1 MSTLEDLTSG
11 PGGMAGF
18 VGSLSRR
25 FRPVSR
31 RSLLLGATVAA
42 TALATKPKEYVL
54 RPVPA
59 YATICG
65 PGNTASSGWTVFC
78 CTINNGVNACPPGSF
93 AAGWWKA
100 ADSSWCGAGY
110 RYIVDCNASCSK
122 CTSGCSDGICDS
134 RCWSCSCGSGS
145 TATCDQ
151 RRVCCNA
158 FRYGQCNT
166 QVRCSGGV
174 HCRVVSCV
182 APYRWTNCTTT
193 TLVDNRTSEHSAPCL
208 PRWGPIEQRYVS
220 MGAQASFLKASK
232 GATRNIYD
240 SQGGVYGLYQGGGIY
255 WTRATGAVGVSTL
268 ATTAWSSVGG
278 IRGQLGYPLS
288 AARPGGRAGGWIQL
302 FQRGAVAGVSSGVSV
317 PVYEPCWTTWKA
329 NSREAGHLGYP
340 VESRV
345 TNPDGQGWLQRFQG
359 GFITDGPATVTA
371 AVYETAAT
379 IWVVEGREAGP
390 LGYPTGGR
398 TVTGAGMWIQLF
410 EGGAIGATTVT
421 TTTAVY
427 GVMYAGWQRFGRET
441 GLLQYPATS
450 VARDARGANQTF
462 QGGQLWALGAGPA
475 RLVYGSVL
483 TAWANAGGAGG
494 SYGYP
499 VTDTT
504 ATGDGRLTCQFE
516 GGTIT
521 A

>member
-1 MSTLEDLTSG
+1 MSTLEDLTTG
-11 PGGMAGF
+11 PGGVAGF

-25 FRPVSR
+25 FRPVTR

-166 QVRCSGGV
+166 QVKCSGGV

-182 APYRWTNCTTT
+182 PPYRWTNCTTT
-193 TLVDNRTSEHSAPCL
+193 SLVDNRTSEHSAPCL
-208 PRWGPIEQRYVS
+208 PVWNAIERKYDA
-220 MGAQASFLKASK
+220 MGAQGSYLRASITPSRSV
-232 GATRNIYD
+232 GDGR
-240 SQGGVYGLYQGGGIY
+240 GVYVRYQGGGIY
-255 WTRATGAVGVSTL
+255 WTSTTGAIALTSHTLRGWDASGGVY
-268 ATTAWSSVGG
+268 
-278 IRGQLGYPLS
+278 GQLRYPI
-288 AARPGGRAGGWIQL
+288 ADPAPGRRAGGWIQA
-302 FQRGAVAGVSSGVSV
+302 FEHGALAGASNAAIAA
-317 PVYEPCWTTWKA
+317 VYEPSWTVWKA
-329 NSREAGHLGYP
+329 NNREAGPLGYP
-340 VESRV
+340 VAARV
-345 TNPDGQGWLQRFQG
+345 TNPDARGWHQQFQG
-359 GFITDGPATVTA
+359 GFITDSPATPTV
-371 AVYETAAT
+371 AVYETSAT
-379 IWVVEGREAGP
+379 IWVREGREAGP
-390 LGYPTGGR
+390 LGYPTAGR
-398 TVTGAGMWIQLF
+398 TVTGTGMWIQLF
-410 EGGAIGATTVT
+410 EGGAIADTGVT

-427 GVMYAGWQRFGRET
+427 GVMYAGWQRFGREA
-441 GLLQYPATS
+441 GLLKYPTAS
-450 VARDARGANQTF
+450 VARDTRGAGQTF

-483 TAWANAGGAGG
+483 TGWTNAGGAAG